1 MESQLLL
8 IGTKNIINKIFN
20 YIILITRMNK
30 KQNILVTGGAGY
42 IGAHIVEL
50 LVKTKANIIIIDN
63 LVTGRKKLLNKKA
76 KFIKEDIKNKTSLIK
91 IINDYEINSI
101 IHLAGSLNVS
111 EAEKNK
117 KKYYKN
123 NVEGTLNLVNA
134 CKNSTVKNIIF
145 SSSCSVYGNIK
156 GSVNEKMRPN
166 PQGYYALTKYKA
178 EEIIKKFSKK
188 YNYKYGILRYFNVA
202 GASPSGK
209 IGEIETSHGHL
220 IKNIAIQSL
229 KKKPV
234 ISIYG
239 NDYKTKDGT
248 CVRDYIH
255 VSDLATIH
263 IMALKYI
270 NKNSKSLILN
280 CGYGKPYSVL
290 DIANIFKIK
299 KKNAQISFKKR
310 RPGDIAEVYSN
321 TKKIDKILKLKA
333 KYDNLENIL
342 DSAYKWEKI
351 IKKFNLN

>member
-1 MESQLLL
+1 
-8 IGTKNIINKIFN
+8 
-20 YIILITRMNK
+20 MNK
-30 KQNILVTGGAGY
+30 KENILVTGGAGY
-42 IGAHIVEL
+42 IGSHIVEL
-50 LVKTKANIIIIDN
+50 LIKTKSNIIIIDN
-63 LVTGRKKLLNKKA
+63 LVTGHKKLLNKKA
-76 KFIKEDIKNKTSLIK
+76 KFIKVDIKNKTLITK
-91 IINDYEINSI
+91 IINDYEISSI

-123 NVEGTLNLVNA
+123 NVEGTLNLVKA
-134 CKNSTVKNIIF
+134 CKNSFVKNIIF
-145 SSSCSVYGNIK
+145 SSSCSVYGNVK
-156 GSVNEKMRPN
+156 GSVNEKMKPN
-166 PQGYYALTKYKA
+166 PQSYYALTKYKA

-209 IGEIETSHGHL
+209 IGEIEISHGHL

-234 ISIYG
+234 INIYG

-299 KKNAQISFKKR
+299 KKNTQIRFKKR

-321 TKKIDKILKLKA
+321 TKKINKILKLKV

-342 DSAYKWEKI
+342 DSAYKWEKKI
-351 IKKFNLN
+351 NSI